1 MADKTPQSLLPLI
14 AWGIALLIQ
23 QFMNFL
29 MVPWVTTPNV
39 FKTFLFNPDEWPEF
53 ELRNFLGRGV
63 LHFERTADVY
73 QTERETWQKTPSLA
87 Q

>member
-14 AWGIALLIQ
+14 AWGTALLIQ

-39 FKTFLFNPDEWPEF
+39 FKTFLFNPVERPELF
-53 ELRNFLGRGV
+53 
-63 LHFERTADVY
+63 
-73 QTERETWQKTPSLA
+73 
-87 Q
+87 

>member
-1 MADKTPQSLLPLI
+1 MADKTPQSLLLLI

-39 FKTFLFNPDEWPEF
+39 FKTFLFNPVERPELF
-53 ELRNFLGRGV
+53 
-63 LHFERTADVY
+63 
-73 QTERETWQKTPSLA
+73 
-87 Q
+87 